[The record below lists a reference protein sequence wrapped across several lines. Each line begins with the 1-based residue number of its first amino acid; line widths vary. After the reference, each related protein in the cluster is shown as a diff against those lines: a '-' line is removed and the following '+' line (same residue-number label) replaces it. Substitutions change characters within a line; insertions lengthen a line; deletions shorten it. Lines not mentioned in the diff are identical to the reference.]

1 MAGDPAVLARSRLER
16 LNPEFIKHILPNEN
30 HFPVDY
36 YFRPYQTSK
45 SFSKNH
51 FTPKQAD
58 HKSQGIVIV
67 ILIFF
72 FFVCGIISLT
82 LLNHIQY
89 DLWTTFIKGMCNTQY
104 SCSSKIINNF
114 INNKNVI
121 QNKLG
126 FKALTQTV
134 CTPLH
139 LRGLDM
145 GFAYFQSSYFGKM
158 AMKACY
164 RERSFLETR
173 VNMKHNSLVDG
184 WCTNV
189 VTKP

>member
-16 LNPEFIKHILPNEN
+16 PNPKFTKHILPNEN
-30 HFPVDY
+30 HFPGDY

-104 SCSSKIINNF
+104 SCSSKKINNF

-139 LRGLDM
+139 LRGLEIRDLLT
-145 GFAYFQSSYFGKM
+145 FNQAILGKW
-158 AMKACY
+158 
-164 RERSFLETR
+164 L
-173 VNMKHNSLVDG
+173 
-184 WCTNV
+184 
-189 VTKP
+189 